1 MYKNGVSNSGRLDE
15 DAAANHHTM
24 KNDNKEIAHFQI
36 AAELGGLEL
45 LDAKYEKQNFSRH
58 SHEGYTI
65 GVIEKGAQRFFRT
78 GGNHIAPQD
87 SIILV
92 NADEVHNGHSAT
104 EGGWEYKAMYPVPE
118 QFARLSDELNS
129 PNLAQPYFPQPVVYD
144 PELAMQLRLVFDTL
158 ANSDNRLLRETLV
171 YGTLIKLAAKHSSV
185 RQPPRTPVS
194 AQRQLS
200 LVKEFLDDF
209 PQADISLEEL
219 AKLGGI
225 SPFHLVREF
234 QKNYGFP
241 PHAYQIQQRLRL
253 AKRLLRGGQ
262 RILDVA
268 QECGFHDQ
276 SHFHR
281 HFKKAMGVTPGQYVK
296 HLDRLANG

>member
-1 MYKNGVSNSGRLDE
+1 MKKNC
-15 DAAANHHTM
+15 
-24 KNDNKEIAHFQI
+24 KEVAHFQI
-36 AAELGGLEL
+36 ASELGGLEL

-118 QFARLSDELNS
+118 QFQRLSEELNA
-129 PNLAQPYFPQPVVYD
+129 PNIAIPYFPQPVVYD

-171 YGTLIKLAAKHSSV
+171 YGTLIKLAAKHSTHRISP
-185 RQPPRTPVS
+185 QNNPA
-194 AQRQLS
+194 AQRQLT

-209 PQADISLEEL
+209 PQADVSLEEL
-219 AKLGGI
+219 ARLGGI

-234 QKNYGFP
+234 QNAMDF
-241 PHAYQIQQRLRL
+241 
-253 AKRLLRGGQ
+253 
-262 RILDVA
+262 
-268 QECGFHDQ
+268 
-276 SHFHR
+276 R
-281 HFKKAMGVTPGQYVK
+281 HMPIRYSKG
-296 HLDRLANG
+296 